1 MITLK
6 RFEQVE
12 LVIPANSGAKAYPY
26 PDIPKLRDDTTQDI
40 LITALETYPGEAL
53 PFTASGNPV
62 ATQAQLQNLFLTLY
76 VENEESI
83 VEIPLVRLNQI
94 FSSLATSPILAT
106 LEKQGCAH
114 LKIDWNKSYLTA
126 AVPPNAGGAN
136 AQFSVLLGV
145 DYRKLGPGVWA
156 QLTAGQVKGL

>member
-12 LVIPANSGAKAYPY
+12 LVIPANSGASVYPY

-40 LITALETYPGEAL
+40 LVTALETYPAEAI
-53 PFTASGNPV
+53 PFSPTGNPV

-83 VEIPLVRLNQI
+83 VEIPLTRLNQI
-94 FSSLATSPILAT
+94 FASLATSPILAT

-114 LKIDWNKSYLTA
+114 LKVDWNKSFLTA
-126 AVPPNAGGAN
+126 AVPPNSGGAN

-145 DYRKLGPGVWA
+145 DYRKLAPGMWA
-156 QLTAGQVKGL
+156 QITAGQIKGM